1 MGDEALGDCASGFRD
16 RGIDTAQYNT
26 VNNARDADAIREALG
41 YDEWNLLGI
50 SYGTRLALDMMR
62 QFPETIR
69 SAVIDSVYPPQVDA
83 TKEQSQTFLDSF
95 ELVSAACDA
104 EPACA
109 AEGNLSER
117 LIAAAAD
124 LEAQPREVEVVNFL
138 TGATDTV
145 QANGDAVVG
154 LVAGGL
160 YSPFAFTDWPELLT
174 DLESGGTGA
183 LSQYLS
189 LDRTNE
195 AFLTAG
201 MFYTF
206 QCNEEIPFA
215 DPDEVDAASP
225 EDPFGLYGKAFS
237 DGDPF
242 ASCAALG
249 GVTADPVS
257 TQPVTSNVP
266 TLVLAGEFDPVTPPA
281 WSALAAET
289 LSNSQYV
296 LLSGESH
303 GVSTSDCGNSI
314 IQEFLADP
322 SGAVDTSCAGETRVS
337 FLEGASDETVELE
350 RVLADFSV
358 GETPILQPA
367 GWTTETLGGVVDS
380 RRAESLLD
388 IAEVLQ
394 FSGPSLVR
402 GSLEGLIVGS
412 LGIELGQPAAANG
425 GWTVRTGTDDGVAVD
440 FYQRERDAQNVDLIL
455 LLASDDEIS
464 SLRTRLLEPLVE
476 GFGAD

>member
-1 MGDEALGDCASGFRD
+1 M
-16 RGIDTAQYNT
+16 
-26 VNNARDADAIREALG
+26 
-41 YDEWNLLGI
+41 
-50 SYGTRLALDMMR
+50 
-62 QFPETIR
+62 
-69 SAVIDSVYPPQVDA
+69 
-83 TKEQSQTFLDSF
+83 
-95 ELVSAACDA
+95 
-104 EPACA
+104 
-109 AEGNLSER
+109 
-117 LIAAAAD
+117 
-124 LEAQPREVEVVNFL
+124 VNFL

-174 DLESGGTGA
+174 DLESGDRGA
-183 LSQYLS
+183 LRSICRWIEPTKHSSPPGCSTRSNATRRYPSPIPTRSTQHHQRIPLAS
-189 LDRTNE
+189 
-195 AFLTAG
+195 TAKRSV
-201 MFYTF
+201 MATRLL
-206 QCNEEIPFA
+206 PVLLWA
-215 DPDEVDAASP
+215 VSP
-225 EDPFGLYGKAFS
+225 
-237 DGDPF
+237 
-242 ASCAALG
+242 
-249 GVTADPVS
+249 TADPVS

-440 FYQRERDAQNVDLIL
+440 FYQRERDARKRRSHTAARQ
-455 LLASDDEIS
+455 
-464 SLRTRLLEPLVE
+464 
-476 GFGAD
+476 